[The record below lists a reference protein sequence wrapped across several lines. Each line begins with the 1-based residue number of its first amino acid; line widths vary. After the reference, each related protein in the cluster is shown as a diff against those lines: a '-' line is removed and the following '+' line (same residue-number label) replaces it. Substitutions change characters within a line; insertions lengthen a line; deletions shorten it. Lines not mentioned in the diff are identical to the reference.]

1 MKRFLLILTYCLI
14 LLSCVSIAVTQVNGD
29 DNATNHKQDDRDEE
43 QSINIGDN
51 E

>member
-14 LLSCVSIAVTQVNGD
+14 LLSCVSIAVTQVTGD
-29 DNATNHKQDDRDEE
+29 GNNTDHQQDNDDEE